1 MNRNPHLNELGEFLK
16 ARRGELS
23 PTEVGLRGG
32 QRRRVSGLRREE
44 VALLAA
50 ISTEY
55 YTRIEQGRLQAS
67 VPLLE
72 EIAQVLRLNDD
83 QRTYLLDLA
92 VKQTARSSMSDDR
105 QQVDTQLQRML
116 DDLTTSPAFVIG
128 RRTDILG
135 WNQLAAAL
143 WTDFGTY
150 PEPERVF
157 LRLLITEPWMR
168 ELYADWEEVTRLAIA
183 QLRMESARYPGEP
196 RLAAL
201 VHELSARDTQFR
213 QWWTAHDVAIRGKGI
228 KKLRHPIVGELT
240 LDWNTLTCGTDPDQ
254 HIIVWNAEPGTPSHD
269 ALQLLSSWTTNQEST
284 TSDTAASERPDTS
297 TTAHRAARGF
307 E

>member
-67 VPLLE
+67 APLLD
-72 EIAQVLRLNDD
+72 EIAQALRLNDD
-83 QRTYLLDLA
+83 QRTYLFDLA
-92 VKQTARSSMSDDR
+92 AKQTARPSASGGR

-116 DDLTTSPAFVIG
+116 DDLTASPAFVIG

-135 WNQLAAAL
+135 WNRLAAAL
-143 WTDFGTY
+143 WTDFGRY
-150 PEPERVF
+150 PEEERVF
-157 LRLLITEPWMR
+157 LRLLFTEPWMR
-168 ELYADWEEVTRLAIA
+168 TLYADWEEVTRLAIA

-196 RLAAL
+196 HLAAL
-201 VHELSARDTQFR
+201 VKELSARDAQFR
-213 QWWTAHDVAIRGKGI
+213 QWWTEHDVAMRGKGI
-228 KKLRHPIVGELT
+228 KKLRHPVVGELT

-254 HIIVWNAEPGTPSHD
+254 HIIVWNAEPGSPSDVGLRLLASWAADQEPTPSD
-269 ALQLLSSWTTNQEST
+269 SAT
-284 TSDTAASERPDTS
+284 
-297 TTAHRAARGF
+297 
-307 E
+307 